1 MGSVSKETPFLEAVV
16 ARRTNYTLTT
26 SSSIPDSRIEEILQ
40 TTLENAPSTFG
51 SYTTRLV
58 LLLKDE
64 HFKFWDLVTEIVK
77 SVTPPE
83 QFNGHTKARLDGF
96 RNAYGTILY
105 FEDPENTRKLQEQYA
120 FAKDHFPVW
129 AQHTSAIHQFV
140 IWTAL
145 ANEGLG
151 VNLQHYNPLID
162 EKVKAQ
168 WNIPASW
175 DLVAQ
180 MPFGVPTAPPAPKP
194 VAMKKPLEE
203 RLFVHGA

>member
-1 MGSVSKETPFLEAVV
+1 MSSNSKETPFLQAVI

-26 SSSIPDSRIEEILQ
+26 SSSISDSRIREIL
-40 TTLENAPSTFG
+40 TETLENAPSTFG

-58 LLLKDE
+58 LLLKEE

-83 QFNGHTKARLDGF
+83 QFNGSTKGRLDGF
-96 RNAYGTILY
+96 RNSYGTVLY
-105 FEDPENTRKLQEQYA
+105 FEDPENTRKLQDQFA

-129 AQHTSAIHQFV
+129 AQHTSAIHQFI
-140 IWTAL
+140 IWTAFT
-145 ANEGLG
+145 NEGLG
-151 VNLQHYNPLID
+151 ANLQHYNPLID

-168 WNIPASW
+168 WGVPATW

-180 MPFGVPTAPPAPKP
+180 MPFGVPSAPPAPKP
-194 VAMKKPLEE
+194 VQMKKPLEE

>member
-1 MGSVSKETPFLEAVV
+1 MGSVSKETPFLQAVV
-16 ARRTNYTLTT
+16 ARRTNYTLTPE
-26 SSSIPDSRIEEILQ
+26 SSIPDSRIQEILT

-64 HFKFWDLVTEIVK
+64 HFKFWDLVSDVVK

-83 QFNGHTKARLDGF
+83 QFDAHTKPRLAGF
-96 RNAYGTILY
+96 RNAYGTVLY
-105 FEDPENTRKLQEQYA
+105 FEDPENTRKLQDQFA

-129 AQHTSAIHQFV
+129 AHHTSAIHQFI
-140 IWTAL
+140 IWTAFT
-145 ANEGLG
+145 NEGLG
-151 VNLQHYNPLID
+151 ANLQHYNPLID

-168 WNIPASW
+168 WGIPATW

-180 MPFGVPTAPPAPKP
+180 MPFGVASAPPQPKP
-194 VAMKKPLEE
+194 THMKKPIEE

>member
-1 MGSVSKETPFLEAVV
+1 MGSVSKETPFLQAVV
-16 ARRTNYTLTT
+16 ARRTNYTLTPE
-26 SSSIPDSRIEEILQ
+26 SSIPDARIQEILT

-64 HFKFWDLVTEIVK
+64 HFKFWDLVTDVVK

-83 QFNGHTKARLDGF
+83 QFDAHTKPRLAGF
-96 RNAYGTILY
+96 RNAYGTVLY
-105 FEDPENTRKLQEQYA
+105 FEDPENTRKLQDQFA

-129 AQHTSAIHQFV
+129 AHHTSAIHQFI
-140 IWTAL
+140 IWTAFT
-145 ANEGLG
+145 NEGLG
-151 VNLQHYNPLID
+151 ANLQHYNPLID

-168 WNIPASW
+168 WGIPATW
-175 DLVAQ
+175 DLIAQ
-180 MPFGVPTAPPAPKP
+180 MPFGVASAPPQPKP
-194 VAMKKPLEE
+194 THMKKPIEE

>member
-1 MGSVSKETPFLEAVV
+1 MGSVSKETPFLQAVIE
-16 ARRTNYTLTT
+16 RRTNYTLT
-26 SSSIPDSRIEEILQ
+26 SKSSIPDSRIQEILA

-64 HFKFWDLVTEIVK
+64 HVKLWDLVTDTVR

-83 QFNGHTKARLDGF
+83 QFEAHTKPRLAGF
-96 RNAYGTILY
+96 RNAYGTVLY
-105 FEDPENTRKLQEQYA
+105 FEDPENTHKLQDQFA

-129 AQHTSAIHQFV
+129 AQHTSAIHQFI
-140 IWTAL
+140 IWTAFT
-145 ANEGLG
+145 NEGLG
-151 VNLQHYNPLID
+151 VSLQHYNPLID

-168 WNIPASW
+168 WGIPATW

-180 MPFGVPTAPPAPKP
+180 MPFGVASAPSQPKP
-194 VAMKKPLEE
+194 VHMKKPLEE
-203 RLFVHGA
+203 RLSVHGA